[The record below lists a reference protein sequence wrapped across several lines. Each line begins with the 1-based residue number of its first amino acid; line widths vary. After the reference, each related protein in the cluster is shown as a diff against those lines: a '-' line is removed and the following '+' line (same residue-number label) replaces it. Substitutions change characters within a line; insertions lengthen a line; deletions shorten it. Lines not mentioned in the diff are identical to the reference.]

1 MENLLCKNPMMSKRA
16 YAFLVSVLVMFGS
29 QSPVAADNKA
39 IAQQTSG
46 RAVVVFEGGGSAH
59 AFTTSWDA
67 CNEGRPMYVQELIE
81 NDGNPSFSYSFSL
94 LVFLEGQTIRGL

>member
-1 MENLLCKNPMMSKRA
+1 MMSKLA
-16 YAFLVSVLVMFGS
+16 YAFLVCILVLLGS
-29 QSPVAADNKA
+29 QSSVAADNQA

-67 CNEGRPMYVQELIE
+67 CNEGRMNRALRI
-81 NDGNPSFSYSFSL
+81 
-94 LVFLEGQTIRGL
+94 